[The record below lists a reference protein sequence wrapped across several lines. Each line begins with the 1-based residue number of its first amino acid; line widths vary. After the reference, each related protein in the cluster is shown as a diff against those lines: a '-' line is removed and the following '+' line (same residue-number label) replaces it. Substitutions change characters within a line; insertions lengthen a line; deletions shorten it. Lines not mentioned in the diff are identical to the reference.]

1 MSIVYAD
8 VRLGNDARPELEEIN
23 ATALVETGALHLCIP
38 EHVALQLRLSQKQP
52 RELQTADGRS
62 HLVPYVP
69 VKVSLLG
76 RECVTGALVFGNQV
90 LLGAIP
96 MEDMDLIIEPSRQ
109 KVTVNPAS
117 PNIPLSLAKVY
128 RITPFVALRRG
139 PAHLTPLG
147 LLERRLEVDFLAIA
161 QDRRGH
167 RLAGL

>member
-1 MSIVYAD
+1 MGIVYAD

-23 ATALVETGALHLCIP
+23 ATALVETGALHLRIP

-52 RELQTADGRS
+52 REVQTADGRS
-62 HLVPYVP
+62 HLVPYVSP

-117 PNIPLSLAKVY
+117 PNIPLSLAK
-128 RITPFVALRRG
+128 G
-139 PAHLTPLG
+139 
-147 LLERRLEVDFLAIA
+147 
-161 QDRRGH
+161 
-167 RLAGL
+167 AG